1 MRDQVPENA
10 TVLFTDL
17 DVVPLGR
24 YSTLL
29 ELLTQDHEV
38 LWMRNPGFHPVNCGF
53 FLMRN
58 NPNVRAFL
66 ARWRERLLPGGGNQ
80 ALCNQLLL
88 GEFGSS
94 KSKTRRRSRRTLRW
108 SLFPETLVRSGLST
122 QHVNGS
128 TVAFHAI
135 GAGDHSSK
143 MRLVGDAFQAL
154 SNATGRTRHPW
165 QVGCSVSDRTSGCD
179 TASFIT

>member
-29 ELLTQDHEV
+29 ELLTQDHEI

-80 ALCNQLLL
+80 AL
-88 GEFGSS
+88 
-94 KSKTRRRSRRTLRW
+94 
-108 SLFPETLVRSGLST
+108 
-122 QHVNGS
+122 
-128 TVAFHAI
+128 
-135 GAGDHSSK
+135 
-143 MRLVGDAFQAL
+143 
-154 SNATGRTRHPW
+154 
-165 QVGCSVSDRTSGCD
+165 
-179 TASFIT
+179 